1 MELGNRLSPV
11 LSEHLAIH
19 VSFPPPSPMNMKSSF
34 KKIKQLIVLAC
45 TMKNSKPAF
54 WLFSNMELCF
64 KKYHKLDLNNSHYS
78 TSLIVSVFCVSVTA
92 CTKEK

>member
-19 VSFPPPSPMNMKSSF
+19 VSFPPLSQMNMKSF

-45 TMKNSKPAF
+45 TMKTQNLHF
-54 WLFSNMELCF
+54 GYFLTWNFVLRNIT
-64 KKYHKLDLNNSHYS
+64 Y
-78 TSLIVSVFCVSVTA
+78 
-92 CTKEK
+92 

>member
-11 LSEHLAIH
+11 LSEHLAIL
-19 VSFPPPSPMNMKSSF
+19 VSFPPLSQMNMKSF

-78 TSLIVSVFCVSVTA
+78 TLLIVSVFCVSVTA